1 MSGQQKRKSERGS
14 AMITTMIMLGVILG
28 VVTALMAFANA
39 ERLRAI
45 NVARKSLRVSCAE
58 SGLQLAK
65 AYFGRQ
71 FANWSTYL
79 NNPWTYDPVLSSFN
93 FMPAPYTDLA
103 FQAANPDLFADLDGD
118 GELDIFIYAR
128 DNQDEF
134 PPIPWSDPA
143 NWLRDND
150 QNIIVGAIC
159 ISKTLGPRPVDDPS
173 IPPNPLTAEALLSY
187 NTAIQGCTQAGC
199 GDGSNSLNN

>member
-1 MSGQQKRKSERGS
+1 
-14 AMITTMIMLGVILG
+14 MITTMVMMGVILG

-45 NVARKSLRVSCAE
+45 NIARKTLRVSCAE

-79 NNPWTYDPVLSSFN
+79 NEPWTYDAVSSRFN
-93 FMPAPYTDLA
+93 PSPPDFTDPA
-103 FQAANPDLFADLDGD
+103 FQALNPNLFADLDGD
-118 GELDIFIYAR
+118 GELDVFIYAH

-134 PPIPWSDPA
+134 PPVAWDDPM
-143 NWLRDND
+143 NWARDND

-173 IPPNPLTAEALLSY
+173 ILPNPLTAEALLSY
-187 NTAIQGCTQAGC
+187 NTAVQGCTQAGC

>member
-1 MSGQQKRKSERGS
+1 MRQLKTRKSQRGS
-14 AMITTMIMLGVILG
+14 ALITAMVMIGVILG

-45 NVARKSLRVSCAE
+45 NVARKTLRVSCVE
-58 SGLQLAK
+58 SGLQFAK

-71 FANWSTYL
+71 FQNWSAYL
-79 NNPWTYDPVLSSFN
+79 NEPWTYDPVPSSFN
-93 FMPAPYTDLA
+93 FMPAPYTDPA
-103 FQAANPDLFADLDGD
+103 FQALNPKLFADLDGD
-118 GELDIFIYAR
+118 GELDVFIYAR

-134 PPIPWSDPA
+134 PPVDWSNPV
-143 NWLRDND
+143 NWTRDND
-150 QNIIVGAIC
+150 QNIVVGAVC
-159 ISKTLGPRPVDDPS
+159 ISKTLGPREADDPS
-173 IPPNPLTAEALLSY
+173 ALPNPLTAEALLSY

>member
-1 MSGQQKRKSERGS
+1 MRKSERGS

-45 NVARKSLRVSCAE
+45 NVARKTLRVSCAE

-71 FANWSTYL
+71 FANWGTYL
-79 NNPWTYDPVLSSFN
+79 SNPWTYDPVPSRFN
-93 FMPAPYTDLA
+93 YSPAMYTDPS

-118 GELDIFIYAR
+118 GELDVFIYAR

-134 PPIPWSDPA
+134 PPIAWDDPA
-143 NWLRDND
+143 NWTRDND
-150 QNIIVGAIC
+150 QNIMVGAVC
-159 ISKTLGPRPVDDPS
+159 ISKTLGPHAVDDPS
-173 IPPNPLTAEALLSY
+173 ILPNPLTAEALLSY

>member
-1 MSGQQKRKSERGS
+1 MRSPKLRKAERGS
-14 AMITTMIMLGVILG
+14 ALITTMVMMGVILG

-45 NVARKSLRVSCAE
+45 TVARKNLRISCAE
-58 SGLQLAK
+58 SGLQFAK
-65 AYFGRQ
+65 AYFGRRFQ
-71 FANWSTYL
+71 NWGTYL
-79 NNPWTYDPVLSSFN
+79 SNPSTYDPIPSLHN
-93 FMPAPYTDLA
+93 GWPADYTNPV
-103 FQAANPDLFADLDGD
+103 FQDANADLFADLDGD
-118 GELDIFIYAR
+118 GERDVYIYAR

-134 PPIPWSDPA
+134 PPLDWSLPT
-143 NWLRDND
+143 NWDRDND

-159 ISKTLGPRPVDDPS
+159 ISKTLGPRPVEDPMLM
-173 IPPNPLTAEALLSY
+173 PNPLTAEALLSY